1 MSKILLR
8 PLWLVR
14 LNAKE
19 GWVAVDSIETR
30 DMKTNNE
37 IDSANTIDA
46 RAQTKKSALSNL
58 SQTPIVDPLLVA
70 EVKAI
75 PGEAGA
81 QSLLASSPRS
91 YLFNQAYGLWF
102 FVSWF
107 VLMTLITRKVSTEAY
122 GTFAVIL
129 TAYNTILYIVAFGLE
144 DAITTYVP
152 RVFAEHG
159 IASAGSLIR
168 RLLVL
173 RASMLVVCTLILL
186 FSLPILANGIAL
198 LPIDGARD
206 VANGLRD
213 QQLLAH
219 MLPIALYVLGSSI
232 SSLLSAVC
240 AAYMRMLPVLVIG
253 SVTQVALLGVGFLV
267 LQMGFG
273 IDGVLW
279 MLAIVTLVNASAFAL
294 WLAPTVFARGTILYR
309 QPLRPVVKLGISAW
323 LTNLVNG
330 ALLKQTSII
339 LLGIFA
345 ISLTQRGFFNLS
357 FQLADSANALLVAGF
372 GGVGGSA
379 LAAAAIG
386 RNYERLG
393 HSWEV
398 LIKVETLL
406 AAPGLVFCLFNAQNI
421 VNVLYTKAFAPVG
434 PLLATFLFF
443 NILVRVLGTTIHQ
456 STLYVMNK
464 ARLVVLGQWIGLGV
478 VIVLGI
484 VLIPR
489 YGPTGALI
497 ADGIAKA
504 LTGGLLLAFLWRDLP
519 SKYPIGFTLRFLL
532 ALTIAALPGIVWHPT
547 NRILFGMS
555 GVVFLMLCVGLLL
568 IIKPLSNDDLVMIEG
583 MRPSTGRYLKWFARG
598 KQGVIN

>member
-1 MSKILLR
+1 M
-8 PLWLVR
+8 
-14 LNAKE
+14 
-19 GWVAVDSIETR
+19 ETIKTK
-30 DMKTNNE
+30 DMQTNNE
-37 IDSANTIDA
+37 IESMDSRGN
-46 RAQTKKSALSNL
+46 RAQMQQPALSDL
-58 SQTPIVDPLLVA
+58 PPTPMVESLVA
-70 EVKAI
+70 TELEPI
-75 PGEAGA
+75 SGEAGA
-81 QSLLASSPRS
+81 KSLLANSPKS

-102 FVSWF
+102 FLSWF
-107 VLMTLITRKVSTEAY
+107 ILITLITRKVSTEEY
-122 GTFAVIL
+122 GTLAVIL

-159 IASAGSLIR
+159 NASAGLLIR
-168 RLLVL
+168 RLLLL
-173 RASMLVVCTLILL
+173 RIGMLVVCTIILL
-186 FSLPILANGIAL
+186 FSLPVLANLIAL
-198 LPIDGARD
+198 LPIEGSKD

-219 MLPIALYVLGSSI
+219 MLLIALYVLGSSI

-240 AAYMRMLPVLVIG
+240 AAYMRMSAVLVIG
-253 SVTQVALLGVGFLV
+253 SITQVALLGVGFLV
-267 LQMGFG
+267 LQLGFG

-279 MLAIVTLVNASAFAL
+279 MLAIVMLVNASAFAL
-294 WLAPTVFARGTILYR
+294 WLAPTVFAHGKELYK
-309 QPLRPVVKLGISAW
+309 QPLAPVVKLGISAW

-330 ALLKQTSII
+330 ALLKQASII
-339 LLGIFA
+339 LLGYFA
-345 ISLTQRGFFNLS
+345 VSLTLRGFFNLS

-379 LAAAAIG
+379 LAAAAIS

-393 HSWEV
+393 RSWAV

-406 AAPGLVFCLFNAQNI
+406 AAPVLVFCLFNAQNI
-421 VNVLYTKAFAPVG
+421 VDVLYTKAFAPVG
-434 PLLATFLFF
+434 PLLAIFLFF

-464 ARLVVLGQWIGLGV
+464 ARLVVLGQWIGLAT

-484 VLIPR
+484 FLIPR
-489 YGPTGALI
+489 YGPAGALI

-519 SKYPIGFTLRFLL
+519 GKYPLGFTLRFLL

-555 GVVFLMLCVGLLL
+555 GVVFLVLCVGLLL
-568 IIKPLSNDDLVMIEG
+568 LIKPLSNDDLGMIES
-583 MRPSTGRYLKWFARG
+583 MRPSAGKYLKWFTRG
-598 KQGVIN
+598 KR

>member
-1 MSKILLR
+1 MRRLR
-8 PLWLVR
+8 LVR
-14 LNAKE
+14 MSVEE
-19 GWVAVDSIETR
+19 GWVVVDTTEMR
-30 DMKTNNE
+30 DMKAKNDLN
-37 IDSANTIDA
+37 SIDA
-46 RAQTKKSALSNL
+46 ILQTQKSALSDL
-58 SQTPIVDPLLVA
+58 PQTPIVDPSLVA
-70 EVKAI
+70 EGMTI
-75 PGEAGA
+75 SGEAGA
-81 QSLLASSPRS
+81 QSLLDNSPKS

-129 TAYNTILYIVAFGLE
+129 TAYNTVLYIVAFGLE

-159 IASAGSLIR
+159 NAAAGSLIR
-168 RLLVL
+168 RLLLL
-173 RASMLVVCTLILL
+173 RASMLVVCTIILL
-186 FSLPILANGIAL
+186 FSLPVLANGIAL
-198 LPIDGARD
+198 LPIHGARD

-219 MLPIALYVLGSSI
+219 MLPIALYVLGSSV

-240 AAYMRMLPVLVIG
+240 AAYMRMLPVLIIG
-253 SVTQVALLGVGFLV
+253 SITQVVLLGVGFLV
-267 LQMGFG
+267 LQIGLG
-273 IDGVLW
+273 INGILW
-279 MLAIVTLVNASAFAL
+279 MLALVMLVNAGAFAL
-294 WLAPTVFARGTILYR
+294 WLTPTVFARGKILYK
-309 QPLRPVVKLGISAW
+309 QPLKPVVKLGISAW

-330 ALLKQTSII
+330 ALLKQASII
-339 LLGIFA
+339 LLGFFA

-386 RNYERLG
+386 RNYGRLG
-393 HSWEV
+393 RSWEV

-434 PLLATFLFF
+434 SLLAIFLFF

-464 ARLVVLGQWIGLGV
+464 ARLVVIGQWIGLGV

-489 YGPTGALI
+489 YGPTGALV
-497 ADGIAKA
+497 ADGIARTV
-504 LTGGLLLAFLWRDLP
+504 TGGLLLAFLWRDLP

-547 NRILFGMS
+547 DRILFGLS
-555 GVVFLMLCVGLLL
+555 GVVFLVLCIGLLL
-568 IIKPLSNDDLVMIEG
+568 VIKPLSSDDLVMIEG
-583 MRPSTGRYLKWFARG
+583 MKPSASKYLKWFARG
-598 KQGVIN
+598 KR

>member
-1 MSKILLR
+1 M
-8 PLWLVR
+8 
-14 LNAKE
+14 
-19 GWVAVDSIETR
+19 AVDTTKMRE
-30 DMKTNNE
+30 MKTNNE
-37 IDSANTIDA
+37 VESTNTIDTG
-46 RAQTKKSALSNL
+46 AQTQESALSDL
-58 SQTPIVDPLLVA
+58 PQTPIMNSSQAA
-70 EVKAI
+70 EVEAI

-81 QSLLASSPRS
+81 QGLLANSPKS
-91 YLFNQAYGLWF
+91 YLFNQVYGLWF
-102 FVSWF
+102 FLSWF
-107 VLMTLITRKVSTEAY
+107 FLITLITRKVSTEAY

-159 IASAGSLIR
+159 VASAGSLIR

-173 RASMLVVCTLILL
+173 RAAMLLVCTLILL

-198 LPIDGARD
+198 LPINGARD

-240 AAYMRMLPVLVIG
+240 AAYMRMLPVLIIG
-253 SVTQVALLGVGFLV
+253 SVTQIVLLAVGFLV
-267 LQMGFG
+267 LQLGFG
-273 IDGVLW
+273 INGILW
-279 MLAIVTLVNASAFAL
+279 MLAIVGLVNASVFAL
-294 WLAPTVFARGTILYR
+294 WLAPTVFARGKILYK
-309 QPLRPVVKLGISAW
+309 QALGPVVKLGISAW

-330 ALLKQTSII
+330 ALLKQASII

-379 LAAAAIG
+379 LAAAMIG

-393 HSWEV
+393 RSWQV

-421 VNVLYTKAFAPVG
+421 VNVLYTKAYAPVG
-434 PLLATFLFF
+434 SLLAIFLFF

-456 STLYVMNK
+456 STLYVMNR

-497 ADGIAKA
+497 ADGIARA
-504 LTGGLLLAFLWRDLP
+504 ITGFLLLAFLWRDLP
-519 SKYPIGFTLRFLL
+519 SKYPIGFTLPLSAGLDDCSTTRYRV
-532 ALTIAALPGIVWHPT
+532 APNQQNIVWHVRCGVPGIVCWA
-547 NRILFGMS
+547 IGS
-555 GVVFLMLCVGLLL
+555 
-568 IIKPLSNDDLVMIEG
+568 D
-583 MRPSTGRYLKWFARG
+583 
-598 KQGVIN
+598 

>member
-1 MSKILLR
+1 M
-8 PLWLVR
+8 
-14 LNAKE
+14 
-19 GWVAVDSIETR
+19 R
-30 DMKTNNE
+30 DMKANNE
-37 IDSANTIDA
+37 VESTDSIDNDI
-46 RAQTKKSALSNL
+46 QT
-58 SQTPIVDPLLVA
+58 QTPLPSDLPPTPTLDVLLVDERA
-70 EVKAI
+70 

-107 VLMTLITRKVSTEAY
+107 ILMTLITRKVSTEAY

-144 DAITTYVP
+144 DAITTYIP

-159 IASAGSLIR
+159 NTAAGSLLR
-168 RLLVL
+168 RLLLL
-173 RASMLVVCTLILL
+173 RAAMLVVCTIILL
-186 FSLPILANGIAL
+186 FSLPLLANGIAL
-198 LPIDGARD
+198 LPLNGAKD
-206 VANGLRD
+206 VATGLRD

-232 SSLLSAVC
+232 SSMLSAVC

-253 SVTQVALLGVGFLV
+253 SITQVALLGIGFLV
-267 LQMGFG
+267 LQLGFG
-273 IDGVLW
+273 INGVLW
-279 MLAIVTLVNASAFAL
+279 MLAIVGLINASAFAL
-294 WLAPTVFARGTILYR
+294 WLAPMVFARGKVLYT
-309 QPLRPVVKLGISAW
+309 QALGPVVKLGISAW

-330 ALLKQTSII
+330 ALLKQASII
-339 LLGIFA
+339 LLGYFA

-379 LAAAAIG
+379 LAAAAIS

-393 HSWEV
+393 RSWDV

-421 VNVLYTKAFAPVG
+421 VDVLYTKAFAPVG
-434 PLLATFLFF
+434 SLLAIFLFF
-443 NILVRVLGTTIHQ
+443 NIFVRVLGTTIHQ
-456 STLYVMNK
+456 STLYVIGK
-464 ARLVVLGQWIGLGV
+464 ARLVVLGQWIGLV
-478 VIVLGI
+478 AVIILGI
-484 VLIPR
+484 LLIPH

-497 ADGIAKA
+497 ADGIARVI
-504 LTGGLLLAFLWRDLP
+504 TGGLLLAFLWRDLP
-519 SKYPIGFTLRFLL
+519 NKYPLGFTLRFLL

-547 NRILFGMS
+547 NRILFGFS
-555 GVVFLMLCVGLLL
+555 GVVFLVLCIGLLL
-568 IIKPLSNDDLVMIEG
+568 LIKPLSADDLGMIEDI
-583 MRPSTGRYLKWFARG
+583 RPSAGRYLKWFARG
-598 KQGVIN
+598 KS

>member
-1 MSKILLR
+1 MS
-8 PLWLVR
+8 VE
-14 LNAKE
+14 E
-19 GWVAVDSIETR
+19 GKRAVEHIETR

-37 IDSANTIDA
+37 IANTNGIDDTIHT
-46 RAQTKKSALSNL
+46 QTPMPSNL
-58 SQTPIVDPLLVA
+58 PPTPTVEALLA
-70 EVKAI
+70 DEIA

-81 QSLLASSPRS
+81 RSLLANSPRS

-107 VLMTLITRKVSTEAY
+107 ILMTLITRKVSTEEY

-129 TAYNTILYIVAFGLE
+129 TAYNTILYLVAFGLE
-144 DAITTYVP
+144 DAITTYIP

-159 IASAGSLIR
+159 NASAGSLLR
-168 RLLVL
+168 RLLLL
-173 RASMLVVCTLILL
+173 RATMLVVCTIILL

-198 LPIDGARD
+198 LPLNGAKD

-232 SSLLSAVC
+232 SSMLSAVC

-253 SVTQVALLGVGFLV
+253 SITQVALLGIGFLV
-267 LQMGFG
+267 LQLGFG
-273 IDGVLW
+273 INGVLW
-279 MLAIVTLVNASAFAL
+279 MLALVTLVNASAFAL
-294 WLAPTVFARGTILYR
+294 WLAPTVFARGKVLYR
-309 QPLRPVVKLGISAW
+309 QALGPVVKLGISAW

-330 ALLKQTSII
+330 ALLKQASII
-339 LLGIFA
+339 LLGYFA

-379 LAAAAIG
+379 LAAAAIS

-393 HSWEV
+393 RSWDV

-421 VNVLYTKAFAPVG
+421 VDVLYTKAFSPVG
-434 PLLATFLFF
+434 SLLAIFLFF
-443 NILVRVLGTTIHQ
+443 NIIVRVLGTTIHQ

-464 ARLVVLGQWIGLGV
+464 ARLVVLGQWIGLAV

-484 VLIPR
+484 ILIPR
-489 YGPTGALI
+489 FGPTGALI
-497 ADGIAKA
+497 ADGIAKVI
-504 LTGGLLLAFLWRDLP
+504 TGGLLLFFLWRDLP
-519 SKYPIGFTLRFLL
+519 NKYPLGFTLRFLL

-547 NRILFGMS
+547 NRILFGFS
-555 GVVFLMLCVGLLL
+555 GVVFLVLCIGLLL
-568 IIKPLSNDDLVMIEG
+568 LIKPLSANDLGMIES
-583 MRPSTGRYLKWFARG
+583 MRPSAGRYLKWFARG
-598 KQGVIN
+598 KG

>member
-1 MSKILLR
+1 MRRLR
-8 PLWLVR
+8 LVR
-14 LNAKE
+14 LSVEE
-19 GWVAVDSIETR
+19 GWVAVDTIKMR
-30 DMKTNNE
+30 DMKAKNDLN
-37 IDSANTIDA
+37 SIDA
-46 RAQTKKSALSNL
+46 ILQTQKSALSDL
-58 SQTPIVDPLLVA
+58 PQTPIVDPSLVA
-70 EVKAI
+70 EGMTI
-75 PGEAGA
+75 SGEAGA
-81 QSLLASSPRS
+81 QSLLDNSPRS

-129 TAYNTILYIVAFGLE
+129 TAYNTVLYIVAFGLE

-159 IASAGSLIR
+159 NAAAGSLIR
-168 RLLVL
+168 RLLLL
-173 RASMLVVCTLILL
+173 RASMLVVCTIILL
-186 FSLPILANGIAL
+186 FSLPVIASGIAL
-198 LPIDGARD
+198 LPIHGARD

-219 MLPIALYVLGSSI
+219 MLPIALYVLGSSV

-240 AAYMRMLPVLVIG
+240 AAYMRMLPVLIIG
-253 SVTQVALLGVGFLV
+253 SITQVVLLGVGFLV
-267 LQMGFG
+267 LQVGLG
-273 IDGVLW
+273 INGILW
-279 MLAIVTLVNASAFAL
+279 MLALVMLVNAGAFAL
-294 WLAPTVFARGTILYR
+294 WLAPTVFARGKILYK
-309 QPLRPVVKLGISAW
+309 QPLKPVVKLGISAW

-330 ALLKQTSII
+330 ALLKQASII
-339 LLGIFA
+339 LLGFFA

-393 HSWEV
+393 RSWEV

-434 PLLATFLFF
+434 SLLAIFLFF

-464 ARLVVLGQWIGLGV
+464 ARLVVIGQWIGLGV

-497 ADGIAKA
+497 ADGIARTV
-504 LTGGLLLAFLWRDLP
+504 TGGLLLAFLWRDLP

-547 NRILFGMS
+547 DRILFGLS
-555 GVVFLMLCVGLLL
+555 GVVFLVLCIGLLL
-568 IIKPLSNDDLVMIEG
+568 VIKPLSNDDLVMIQG
-583 MRPSTGRYLKWFARG
+583 MRPSASKYLKWFARG
-598 KQGVIN
+598 KR

>member
-1 MSKILLR
+1 M
-8 PLWLVR
+8 
-14 LNAKE
+14 E
-19 GWVAVDSIETR
+19 VDTTEMR
-30 DMKTNNE
+30 DMKAKNDLN
-37 IDSANTIDA
+37 SIDA
-46 RAQTKKSALSNL
+46 ILQTQKSALSDL
-58 SQTPIVDPLLVA
+58 PQTPIVDPSLVA
-70 EVKAI
+70 EGMTI
-75 PGEAGA
+75 SGEAGA
-81 QSLLASSPRS
+81 QSLLDNSPKS

-129 TAYNTILYIVAFGLE
+129 TAYNTVLYIVAFGLE

-159 IASAGSLIR
+159 NAAAGSLIR
-168 RLLVL
+168 RLLLL
-173 RASMLVVCTLILL
+173 RASMLVVCTIILL
-186 FSLPILANGIAL
+186 FSLPVLANGIAL
-198 LPIDGARD
+198 LPIHSARD

-219 MLPIALYVLGSSI
+219 MLPIALYVLGSSV

-240 AAYMRMLPVLVIG
+240 AAYMRMLPVLIIG
-253 SVTQVALLGVGFLV
+253 SITQVVLLGVGFLV
-267 LQMGFG
+267 LQIGLG
-273 IDGVLW
+273 INGILW
-279 MLAIVTLVNASAFAL
+279 MLALVMLVNAGAFAL
-294 WLAPTVFARGTILYR
+294 WLTPTVFARGKILYK
-309 QPLRPVVKLGISAW
+309 QPLKPVVKLGISAW

-330 ALLKQTSII
+330 ALLKQASII
-339 LLGIFA
+339 LLGFFA

-386 RNYERLG
+386 QNYGRLG
-393 HSWEV
+393 RSWEV

-434 PLLATFLFF
+434 SLLAIFLFF

-464 ARLVVLGQWIGLGV
+464 ARLVVIGQWIGLGV

-489 YGPTGALI
+489 YGPTGALV
-497 ADGIAKA
+497 ADGIARTV
-504 LTGGLLLAFLWRDLP
+504 TGGLLLAFLWRDLP

-547 NRILFGMS
+547 DRILFGLS
-555 GVVFLMLCVGLLL
+555 GVVFLVLCIGLLL
-568 IIKPLSNDDLVMIEG
+568 VIKPLSSDDLVMIKG
-583 MRPSTGRYLKWFARG
+583 MRPSASKYLKWFARG
-598 KQGVIN
+598 KR